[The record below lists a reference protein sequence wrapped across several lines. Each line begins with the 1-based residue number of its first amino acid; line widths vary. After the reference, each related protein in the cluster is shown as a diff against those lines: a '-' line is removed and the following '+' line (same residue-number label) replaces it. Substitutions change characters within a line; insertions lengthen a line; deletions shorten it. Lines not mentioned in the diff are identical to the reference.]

1 MAIRSKS
8 KLVAAK
14 IEAVFNTGEVLAD
27 ADALEVAM
35 STSISATLDT
45 IDRDVIRDSLIGLA
59 PIPVRENVSGNVDF
73 ELIPSGTDND
83 LNGDAF
89 WEAAMGLKSVAATA
103 GAGTGGFIGFSDDGT
118 TSANM
123 IYLADAGDTADSTAT
138 VYTLSGTTDATKSL
152 TIKEFM
158 GADKSLLTTGNVI
171 ESLSI
176 DLPTAGVCT
185 AKFNFGGCGFE
196 TNNADT
202 KLNGSCVNEVPF
214 VGKSATFTVN
224 DVDYDATDVSVSIN
238 NDVYNVETLAT
249 DGYSEKV
256 ITGKTVTGSFKILF
270 EDFSELT
277 AFQNS
282 TAGAL
287 YIQIAQGTDKFAIYI
302 PAMLR
307 TGVSTQD
314 DSGIVSQTIEFQ
326 VVEECGGAATEAIIV
341 ACENNA

>member
-14 IEAVFNTGEVLAD
+14 IESTFNVAETLTDTE
-27 ADALEVAM
+27 ALEVAM

-73 ELIPSGTDND
+73 ELIPSGTDSD

-89 WEAAMGLKSVAATA
+89 WEAAMGKKSPLGSDT
-103 GAGTGGFIGFSDDGT
+103 GAFIGFSDAGT
-118 TSANM
+118 TPAKA
-123 IYLADAGDTADSTAT
+123 IYMAAGGETGTAT
-138 VYTLSGTTDATKSL
+138 AYTLSGTTDATKSL

-196 TNNADT
+196 TNNSDT
-202 KLNGSCVNEVPF
+202 KLNGSCVNEIPF

-224 DVDYDATDVSVSIN
+224 DVTYDATDVNITVN
-238 NDVYNVETLAT
+238 NEIYNLETLAT
-249 DGYSEKV
+249 DGYAEKV
-256 ITGKTVTGSFKILF
+256 VTGKTVTGSFKILF
-270 EDFSELT
+270 DDFSELT

-282 TAGAL
+282 TDGAL
-287 YIQIAQGTDKFAIYI
+287 YIEIAQGTDKFAVYV
-302 PAMLR
+302 PTMRR
-307 TGVSTQD
+307 TSVSTQD
-314 DSGIVSQTIEFQ
+314 NSGIIEQSIEFQ
-326 VVEECGGAATEAIIV
+326 VVESCGGAATEAIIV